1 MAPGLSAII
10 LAAGL
15 STRMGAF
22 KPLLPLGNTTVL
34 GQCID
39 LLRQAGV
46 QRIVTVSG
54 HRAGELAVEARAHAA
69 QPVYNP
75 LFKTGMY
82 SSIQAGVQALAAAS
96 GPVFLL
102 PVDMPLIRSGTPA
115 LLAQAMDK
123 TATGAAALQVAHPV
137 FRGERGHP
145 LCIRAGLLRQ
155 LCLQSGQPG
164 GLRPLL
170 ALHEEAC
177 PQEVGEVAVADANIL
192 FDLDTPEAYTQGCAL
207 FSRRDYPTLEEAE
220 LIVRHIHPMPVKGLA
235 HGQLVGKLAARFATA
250 INKQS
255 NSNLVPELCRVG
267 GLLHDVAK
275 GQPRHE
281 SEGAAWLR
289 RLGFPQAAAI
299 VAAHKDLDW
308 QEGDPLSERELVHLA
323 DKLVRGQYLLSI
335 DARFTEKLVLY
346 AEDPEAQAAIK
357 KRHALARRLAQA
369 VEEASGCELDAFCA
383 SLAGATAPP
392 APSFL

>member
-46 QRIVTVSG
+46 QRIVVVSG
-54 HRAGELAVEARAHAA
+54 HRAEELAVEALRHGI

-75 LFKTGMY
+75 DFPQGMY
-82 SSIQAGVQALAAAS
+82 TSIRVGIQAVDPAAP
-96 GPVFLL
+96 GVFLL
-102 PVDMPLIRSGTPA
+102 PVDIPLIRVGTLA

-192 FDLDTPEAYTQGCAL
+192 FDLDTPEAYGQAQDL
-207 FSRRDYPTLEEAE
+207 LDRRDYPSPEEAAA
-220 LIVRHIHPMPVKGLA
+220 IVRHIHPMPARGLA
-235 HGQLVGKLAARFATA
+235 HGRQVGALAGNFAAA
-250 INKQS
+250 INRAQKS
-255 NSNLVPELCRVG
+255 RLLVELCRTCGV
-267 GLLHDVAK
+267 LHDLAK
-275 GQPRHE
+275 GHARHE
-281 SEGAAWLR
+281 ELGGIWLG
-289 RLGFPQAAAI
+289 RLGFPRAAAI

-308 QEGDPLSERELVHLA
+308 QEGMPVTERELVHLA
-323 DKLVRGQYLLSI
+323 DKLVHGSRVVSLKE
-335 DARFTEKLVLY
+335 RFEEKLTLY
-346 AEDPEAQAAIK
+346 AHDETAQAAIGE
-357 KRHALARRLAQA
+357 RYDLARRLARA
-369 VEEASGCELDAFCA
+369 VEGASGQ
-383 SLAGATAPP
+383 SLAELCGKRVLPF
-392 APSFL
+392 SC